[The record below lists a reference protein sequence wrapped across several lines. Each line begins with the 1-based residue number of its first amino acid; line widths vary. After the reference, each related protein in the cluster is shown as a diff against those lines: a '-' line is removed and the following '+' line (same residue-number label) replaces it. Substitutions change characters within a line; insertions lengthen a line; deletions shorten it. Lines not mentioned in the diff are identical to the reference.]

1 MKYFIAR
8 FTIKSTEN
16 LLQPSRELLSAAA
29 CEAGFE
35 AFEDTDSGIDGYVQQ
50 TLYDKNA
57 LDNAIDE
64 YMPEGTTV
72 EYSIEEVP
80 DQDWN
85 QGWEDE
91 GFEPIGVGEN
101 LVIYDAKHTDSS
113 IFAGDDG
120 VMRIFI
126 EARNAFGTGT
136 HQTTRMIL
144 RRLQGMNLNG
154 TAVLDCG
161 CGTGILGI
169 TASRLGASRVFGYD
183 IDEWSSENAKHNA
196 MLNGVENMEVRLG
209 DASVLDTV
217 HEQFDIV
224 IANIN
229 RNILIADMAAFSGHI
244 KPGGKLILSGFYM
257 QDVPMIE
264 ESAKSHGLT
273 LNDVVEDD
281 EWACALFQMR

>member
-101 LVIYDAKHTDSS
+101 LVI
-113 IFAGDDG
+113 
-120 VMRIFI
+120 
-126 EARNAFGTGT
+126 
-136 HQTTRMIL
+136 
-144 RRLQGMNLNG
+144 
-154 TAVLDCG
+154 
-161 CGTGILGI
+161 
-169 TASRLGASRVFGYD
+169 
-183 IDEWSSENAKHNA
+183 
-196 MLNGVENMEVRLG
+196 
-209 DASVLDTV
+209 
-217 HEQFDIV
+217 
-224 IANIN
+224 
-229 RNILIADMAAFSGHI
+229 
-244 KPGGKLILSGFYM
+244 
-257 QDVPMIE
+257 
-264 ESAKSHGLT
+264 
-273 LNDVVEDD
+273 
-281 EWACALFQMR
+281 